1 MTTCL
6 KKVLS
11 LPCMEYLTIDRDFNI
26 IDKSFNV
33 QRFADCPNEVTIG
46 QDVRVGF
53 PELIGLE
60 DVLIDILEG
69 RQVSFDLEG
78 IFRGLNNQAHLYID
92 VSISC
97 LFTEGESCKNL
108 ILFFKEVTDKMLLE
122 QSLVQDSN
130 ATKLLLNSLAAAKD
144 YIDKVITSMAS
155 ALLVTNKTGKIKT
168 VNRATIE
175 LFGYSEDELIGQPI
189 STLINDKNFW
199 SQTTKQ
205 HPLFN
210 RTLNDVEIICR
221 TKKGEKISVAFSC
234 SAIQT
239 EIEELQDVIYVGRD
253 ITEHQR
259 IQQRQAAQYATTR
272 ILSESATIKQA
283 TSKILQAICESLGWD
298 LGEIWTAELYL
309 GSSNQGQGDSN
320 PTILRC
326 VETWVKPSVTIPEF
340 IKLTKQINFVTG
352 EGLPGVVWATLS
364 PQWITD
370 LANFS
375 YFLRSEAAAKV
386 GLHGAFGFPIMGDN
400 AILGVMTFLTQE
412 VQPPDEDLI
421 QTMLGI
427 GSQLG
432 QFIKRKQA
440 EIALQES
447 EEKYR
452 DLFENASDLIQSVTP
467 NGRFVYVNRA
477 WRETLGYTE
486 AEVAKLTAFDVIH
499 PDCQRHCMEVF
510 QKVMSGQKVGQIKAE
525 FITKYGQKI
534 SVEGN
539 VNCKFVE
546 EKPVATRA
554 IFRDITERLQTEEA
568 LRYQQQ
574 QTESLLRNILP
585 AAIAERLK
593 HQPSTIADNFAEVTV
608 LFADI
613 VGFTELS
620 AQNSPTE
627 LVEILNVIFSEFDQ
641 LAELH
646 GLEKIKTI
654 GDAYMVVGGL
664 PVPQANHA
672 SAIAEMALDMLT
684 TIARFGAQ
692 TGKALSIRIG
702 INSGAVVAGV
712 IGIKKFSYDLWGDT
726 VNIAS
731 RMESHGLAGR
741 IQVTS
746 ATYERLCNQYL
757 FEEPRVIQVK
767 GKGEMTTYFLIGRK

>member
-1 MTTCL
+1 
-6 KKVLS
+6 
-11 LPCMEYLTIDRDFNI
+11 MEYLTIDRDFKI

-33 QRFADCPNEVTIG
+33 QRFADCPNEVSIG
-46 QDVRVGF
+46 QDVRLGF

-60 DVLIDILEG
+60 EVLIDILEG

-78 IFRGLNNQAHLYID
+78 IFRCLNNQTHLYVDI
-92 VSISC
+92 SISC
-97 LFTEGESCKNL
+97 LFFEGESCKNL
-108 ILFFKEVTDKMLLE
+108 ILFFKEVTDKMILE

-155 ALLVTNKTGKIKT
+155 VLLVTNKAGKIKT
-168 VNRATIE
+168 VNRAAIE
-175 LFGYSEDELIGQPI
+175 LFSYSEAELIGQEI
-189 STLINDKNFW
+189 STLIDDKNFLCQT
-199 SQTTKQ
+199 SQE
-205 HPLFN
+205 HSLFDK
-210 RTLNDVEIICR
+210 TLNDVEIVCK
-221 TKKGEKISVAFSC
+221 TKKGEKIYVAFSC

-283 TSKILQAICESLGWD
+283 TSLILQAICESLGWD
-298 LGEIWTAELYL
+298 LGEIWTTEVYL

-340 IKLTKQINFVTG
+340 INLTKQINFVSG
-352 EGLPGVVWATLS
+352 EGLPGIVWATLS

-370 LANFS
+370 LANKS
-375 YFLRSEAAAKV
+375 KFLRSEAATKV

-400 AILGVMTFLTQE
+400 EILGVMIFLTKE
-412 VQPPDEDLI
+412 VQPPDENLI
-421 QTMLGI
+421 QTMLGV
-427 GSQLG
+427 GSQMG

-467 NGRFVYVNRA
+467 TGRFVYVNWA

-486 AEVAKLTAFDVIH
+486 AEVAQLKAFDVIY
-499 PDCQRHCMEVF
+499 PDSQQHCMEVF
-510 QKVMSGQKVGQIKAE
+510 QRVMSGQKVGQIKAE
-525 FITKYGQKI
+525 FITKNGEKI

-539 VNCKFVE
+539 VNCKFLDG
-546 EKPVATRA
+546 KPIATRA

-585 AAIAERLK
+585 APIAERLK
-593 HQPSTIADNFAEVTV
+593 HHPSTIADNFAEVTV

-620 AQNSPTE
+620 ARNSPTE

-672 SAIAEMALDMLT
+672 SAIAEMALDMQS
-684 TIARFGAQ
+684 TIARFDEQ